1 MALFTGKGDGGT
13 TKLFDSPPGVRVS
26 KSSPVFEVLGMLDEL
41 NALTGWC
48 AVAAG
53 SQMIGDVAVADILRD
68 VQDHLF
74 TLQAEIAGSDKRIP
88 PESVET
94 VGAFVADIETML
106 PETTTFLLLGGT
118 ELSARFDIARTVAR
132 RAERRVVMLHESGE
146 RAVSE
151 SSRAYLNRLS
161 SLFYA
166 LARITNTAAH
176 APERAPRYRS

>member
-13 TKLFDSPPGVRVS
+13 TKLFDSPQGVRVS
-26 KSSPVFEVLGMLDEL
+26 KSSPVFEALGMLDEL

-48 AVAAG
+48 AIAAG
-53 SQMIGDVAVADILRD
+53 GETVGEASVADILRD

-88 PESVET
+88 PESVEV
-94 VGAFVADIETML
+94 VGAFIAEVEGML

-132 RAERRVVMLHESGE
+132 RAERRIVTLHESGE
-146 RAVSE
+146 RVVSD
-151 SSRAYLNRLS
+151 SGRAYMNRLS

-166 LARITNTAAH
+166 LARITNTLAE